1 MIKKMKVNIAFIIF
15 SMFFC
20 LMAEGQT
27 LILKDTVKHIAKV
40 KLFQKNNLGDNY
52 TEEVSFAVRGDS
64 IFSMDIVPK
73 ENELVYLRSEFYQGP
88 FKQKFKFFDL
98 NFSADRLIFKK
109 DYPKIQY
116 PTREQIEF
124 VKSSIQMDSISYYH
138 LSSVQQFSDSTLF
151 TFRLQPL
158 VPRTIADSTSIIP
171 TSWGRCAEFL
181 GNLRNVENIIAKKMK
196 SIKIKSDIDSI
207 IVFRALVTREEYP
220 HMDSLIVEKLLYGK
234 TSKFSDIVKKE
245 LVSPKNGRWRAAVW
259 ANNGQRTTTRI
270 KIFAQ
275 LKKNGTVQIQLPRK
289 LGNWTGD

>member
-1 MIKKMKVNIAFIIF
+1 ML
-15 SMFFC
+15 FC
-20 LMAEGQT
+20 LLVDGQT
-27 LILKDTVKHIAKV
+27 IVKNNVKGIAKV
-40 KLFQKNNLGDNY
+40 TLLQKNNLGNNY

-64 IFSMDIVPK
+64 IFAMNIVPK
-73 ENELVYLRSEFYQGP
+73 ENELEYLRSEFYQGP
-88 FKQKFKFFDL
+88 FKQKFKFFDF

-109 DYPKIQY
+109 NYPKIQY

-124 VKSSIQMDSISYYH
+124 AKSNIKMDSISYYH

-151 TFRLQPL
+151 IFRLHPL
-158 VPRTIADSTSIIP
+158 VPRDIIDSTAIIP
-171 TSWGRCAEFL
+171 TSWGRSAEFL

-196 SIKIKSDIDSI
+196 SIKVKSDIDSI

-220 HMDSLIVEKLLYGK
+220 LRDSLIVENLLYG
-234 TSKFSDIVKKE
+234 TSSVFSDLVKEE

-275 LKKNGTVQIQLPRK
+275 LKQNGTVQLQLPRK

>member
-1 MIKKMKVNIAFIIF
+1 MKANITFIIF

-20 LMAEGQT
+20 LIAEGQT
-27 LILKDTVKHIAKV
+27 AILKDKVKGIAKV
-40 KLFQKNNLGDNY
+40 IILQKNNLGNKY

-64 IFSMDIVPK
+64 IFTINIVPK
-73 ENELVYLRSEFYQGP
+73 ENELIYLRSEFYQGP
-88 FKQKFKFFDL
+88 SKQKFKFFDF
-98 NFSADRLIFKK
+98 NFNADRLIFKK
-109 DYPKIQY
+109 NYPKIQY
-116 PTREQIEF
+116 PTRDQIEF
-124 VKSSIQMDSISYYH
+124 AKSSIQMDSISYYH

-151 TFRLQPL
+151 IFRLHPL
-158 VPRTIADSTSIIP
+158 VPRDIIDSTAIIP
-171 TSWGRCAEFL
+171 TSWGRSAEFL

-196 SIKIKSDIDSI
+196 SIKVKSDIDSI

-220 HMDSLIVEKLLYGK
+220 LRDSLIVENLLYG
-234 TSKFSDIVKKE
+234 TSSVFSDLVKEE

-275 LKKNGTVQIQLPRK
+275 LKKNGTVQLQLPRK